1 MRVNNLTNGAE
12 RAGLG
17 SKFQLNNH
25 HSQKK
30 SKKYNEVPYEM
41 HIDERNPKEL
51 KVKPTQN
58 TELFGHQSAKVLSDN
73 DEEVP
78 ARADKY

>member
-1 MRVNNLTNGAE
+1 VNNLTNGTE

-25 HSQKK
+25 QSQKK
-30 SKKYNEVPYEM
+30 QKKPNEVPYEM
-41 HIDERNPKEL
+41 HIDQRDPKEL

-58 TELFGHQSAKVLSDN
+58 TELFGHQSAGVLSDN

>member
-1 MRVNNLTNGAE
+1 MTNGTE

-30 SKKYNEVPYEM
+30 QKKPNEVPYEM
-41 HIDERNPKEL
+41 HIDQRDPKEL
-51 KVKPTQN
+51 KVKATQN
-58 TELFGHQSAKVLSDN
+58 TELFGHQSAGVLSDN

>member
-1 MRVNNLTNGAE
+1 MTNGTE

-30 SKKYNEVPYEM
+30 QKKPNEVPYEM
-41 HIDERNPKEL
+41 HIDQRDPKEL

-58 TELFGHQSAKVLSDN
+58 TELFGHQSAGVLSDN
-73 DEEVP
+73 DEEAP

>member
-1 MRVNNLTNGAE
+1 VRVNNLTNGTE
-12 RAGLG
+12 RGGLG

-25 HSQKK
+25 HTQKK
-30 SKKYNEVPYEM
+30 SKKHNEAPYDM
-41 HIDERNPKEL
+41 HIDERDPKEL

-58 TELFGHQSAKVLSDN
+58 TELFGHQSAGVNSDN
-73 DEEVP
+73 DDEVP

>member
-1 MRVNNLTNGAE
+1 MTNGTE

-30 SKKYNEVPYEM
+30 QKKPNEVSYEM
-41 HIDERNPKEL
+41 HIDQRDPKEL

-58 TELFGHQSAKVLSDN
+58 TELFGHQSAGVLSDN